1 MYDHRERHHGKE
13 LAVPSESREDPQL
26 HSSSRHLQTT
36 NLNMAFKVGLLSLET
51 LLELSKPLN
60 NALIRNETEGV
71 DKPPAYWWE
80 AALRQDLDY
89 RHPEA
94 NLEAHPQMIRPCRRV
109 SSVWKRFMEMKVVT
123 SSP

>member
-51 LLELSKPLN
+51 LLDLKLQHSN
-60 NALIRNETEGV
+60 TLILNETEGV
-71 DKPPAYWWE
+71 DKPPAY
-80 AALRQDLDY
+80 
-89 RHPEA
+89 
-94 NLEAHPQMIRPCRRV
+94 
-109 SSVWKRFMEMKVVT
+109 
-123 SSP
+123 